1 MADEFRWRM
10 DASAHD
16 TVLRALR
23 AQITSA
29 HQAQRPLPMA
39 EIITLVPLI
48 TTQQDDVER
57 RGAVT
62 FTGDRFVNRANQPL
76 WITFSD
82 PAIGEFYVTLPDVF
96 SGTVRVNLSEI
107 AIALD
112 TPIELEIPKL
122 AELGVNRGSFQ
133 DLTNITLS
141 PEISISTLKDKSA
154 PQRITKIEAELASGL
169 LLQGAAAAGEKQGR
183 RSAGPS
189 AFEYAVAAR
198 LLGAKDPCGPD
209 PKDPVWSVYRRADG
223 ICIIEGDDWAAGGST
238 TWVRVFG
245 PATKAACDQYFNNHC

>member
-23 AQITSA
+23 AQIMSA
-29 HQAQRPLPMA
+29 HQLQQPLPMA
-39 EIITLVPLI
+39 EIIALVPLI
-48 TTQQDDVER
+48 TSQHDDVGR

-62 FTGDRFVNRANQPL
+62 FTGDRFANRANDPL

-82 PAIGEFYVTLPDVF
+82 PAIGEFYVTLPAVF
-96 SGTVRVNLSEI
+96 SGTVRVNLQEI

-112 TPIELEIPKL
+112 SPIELEIPKL

-133 DLTNITLS
+133 DLTTITLS
-141 PEISISTLKDKSA
+141 PEISISTLIDKTA
-154 PQRITKIEAELASGL
+154 PQRITKIEAELASGIL
-169 LLQGAAAAGEKQGR
+169 LRGAAGEAGDAQKR
-183 RSAGPS
+183 RPGGPS
-189 AFEYAVAAR
+189 AFEREVAAR

-209 PKDPVWSVYRRADG
+209 PNDPVWRVYRRADG
-223 ICIIEGDDWAAGGST
+223 ICIIEGDGWAEGGGV
-238 TWVRVFG
+238 WVPVFG
-245 PATKAACDQYFNNHC
+245 PDTKAACDRYFNANC